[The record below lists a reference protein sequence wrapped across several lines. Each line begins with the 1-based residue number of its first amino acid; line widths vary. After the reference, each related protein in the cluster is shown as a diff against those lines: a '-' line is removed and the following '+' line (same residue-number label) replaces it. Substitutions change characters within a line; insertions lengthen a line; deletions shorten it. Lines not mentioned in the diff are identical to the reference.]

1 MTKISYENCI
11 SYIVSEKQKGVGSR
25 AIAKALGNCS
35 KSTVNYYYNKWCFI
49 VTGKQ
54 IGRAHV

>member
-1 MTKISYENCI
+1 MPEVEQVKEMNLEEVRVMELVKEKLMRMTTR
-11 SYIVSEKQKGVGSR
+11 EKKRKLLMTTSD
-25 AIAKALGNCS
+25 
-35 KSTVNYYYNKWCFI
+35 I

>member
-1 MTKISYENCI
+1 MVAGIRVGPMVRFCVEEVGKIA
-11 SYIVSEKQKGVGSR
+11 QL
-25 AIAKALGNCS
+25 ALRFLS
-35 KSTVNYYYNKWCFI
+35 DI

>member
-1 MTKISYENCI
+1 MRLDGEKVLEAVIKGKINATKQLN
-11 SYIVSEKQKGVGSR
+11 
-25 AIAKALGNCS
+25 
-35 KSTVNYYYNKWCFI
+35 I

>member
-1 MTKISYENCI
+1 MNKVKEINVYEN
-11 SYIVSEKQKGVGSR
+11 YE
-25 AIAKALGNCS
+25 LEDS
-35 KSTVNYYYNKWCFI
+35 KFRIKVNSI